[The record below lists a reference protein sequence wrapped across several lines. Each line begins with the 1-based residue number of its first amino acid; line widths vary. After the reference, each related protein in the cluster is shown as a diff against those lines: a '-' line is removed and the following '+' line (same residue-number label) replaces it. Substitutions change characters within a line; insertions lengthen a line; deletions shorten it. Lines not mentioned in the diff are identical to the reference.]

1 VTHDKPFISTNKIAS
16 ILGIHHDTAT
26 QLIETLKLEAV
37 LVGHRRLFRSC
48 DVLPL
53 LKQLLGK
60 V

>member
-1 VTHDKPFISTNKIAS
+1 MTHERPFISTNKIAS

-37 LVGHRRLFRSC
+37 SVGKRRLFLSC
-48 DVLPL
+48 DVLPIL
-53 LKQLLGK
+53 ERLLGN